1 MMNVRDQVCGT
12 IGKRMEQL
20 RLSAQELGDATGD
33 TDKTAY
39 RWCKTVLPR
48 TQKIPAICKIL
59 QITPNELFGFEDA
72 YENPKTEIKEVSAKG
87 GKMEDA
93 IRQMYEDRIEELRKR
108 IEKQDSYIE
117 KQDSYITDLQKTVE
131 RETRRSE
138 KLEEKLD
145 KSEIHTEKL
154 QTTLEKLQEKIT
166 LLLQEN
172 TLLKTNAF
180 QAESDSRK
188 KASGE

>member
-1 MMNVRDQVCGT
+1 MNVRDQVCGT
-12 IGKRMEQL
+12 IGKRVEQL
-20 RLSAQELGDATGD
+20 RLTAQELGDATGD

-48 TQKIPAICKIL
+48 TQKIPAICKVL
-59 QITPNELFGFEDA
+59 QITPNELFGFEDVA
-72 YENPKTEIKEVSAKG
+72 GSPKTGIKELVEKRG
-87 GKMEDA
+87 GMDDS
-93 IRQMYEDRIEELRKR
+93 IRQMYEERIEELRSR

-138 KLEEKLD
+138 KLEDRLEKTEARSEKLM
-145 KSEIHTEKL
+145 
-154 QTTLEKLQEKIT
+154 TTLDELQEKVAS
-166 LLLQEN
+166 LLQEN
-172 TLLKTNAF
+172 SDLKNNTL
-180 QAESDSRK
+180 QEESESRK